1 MLPMA
6 SNKLI
11 RLGAATSGDSEM
23 ASGNGHIQAITAPGS
38 VTLFDASHIV
48 VGSFTTIQAAVDA
61 AADNYTIEV
70 GAGTYVEQVVVDNID
85 GLTIMAATGAAV
97 TIQAPADLVETARS
111 SSDRE
116 VHGVLTVKDSAGVV
130 IDNIDIDGHGAG
142 NTVDEGGGAGQANF
156 YGI

>member
-61 AADNYTIEV
+61 AADDYTIEV
-70 GAGTYVEQVVVDNID
+70 GAGTYVEQVVVDDID
-85 GLTIMAATGAAV
+85 GLTIMAAAGAVV
-97 TIQAPADLVETARS
+97 TIQAPADVVQTGTKAS
-111 SSDRE
+111 GQE
-116 VHGVLTVKDSAGVV
+116 VHGVLTV
-130 IDNIDIDGHGAG
+130 
-142 NTVDEGGGAGQANF
+142 E
-156 YGI
+156 